1 MITEK
6 GKTYVNQETFELNHA
21 LLMLRTESERQQL
34 IKDTIDSNIFTFLK
48 YMETY
53 KEPFPGFLK
62 VVIDLKSE
70 VDATSFTELFIRV
83 CKF

>member
-1 MITEK
+1 M
-6 GKTYVNQETFELNHA
+6 
-21 LLMLRTESERQQL
+21 
-34 IKDTIDSNIFTFLK
+34 FLK

-70 VDATSFTELFIRV
+70 VDAVSFTELFIRV

>member
-1 MITEK
+1 
-6 GKTYVNQETFELNHA
+6 
-21 LLMLRTESERQQL
+21 
-34 IKDTIDSNIFTFLK
+34 
-48 YMETY
+48 METY